1 MAKKGIR
8 FVDIKDKLNHKTD
21 SKKNIKT
28 NKNIALNT
36 VNKTKDI
43 FGHNLKLWE
52 LLSNKTEKV
61 LGFYQYEQ
69 IETPIVEYAELVLGG
84 LLKDESENKKQF
96 FLVEKTGEKSMI
108 LRPELLSGMIR
119 SYFENK
125 MQNKIQPVKM
135 YSLGRVFLDKP
146 ENVFSQYYQLGLE
159 SIGDSSPIIEVET
172 MLAIKRLLESF
183 GFEHISFEVN
193 NLGCET
199 CQEAYIKEVKKFF
212 KEKKTKLC
220 SKCKKAL
227 QGNVWD
233 VFNCKEEKCK
243 ALRSGLPAFDDFW
256 CSNCKK
262 HFSTI
267 VDYLDFLKI
276 DYEINTQLRG
286 FSKFEDKFVF
296 TVHYVEKDKKHN
308 IGFGFRHDN
317 LMKTISMNGKY
328 GVGASIDVNSLFKS
342 LRNHKNKKETEPF
355 SVFLVQIG
363 DMAKKKAFELVEEL
377 RKENIIVKTNL
388 SKDSLRN
395 QIAMAEKSKVDC
407 ILVIGQ
413 EEVMRGE
420 VIIRDFQSGLQES
433 VSFAKLIANLNK
445 RKKQAN

>member
-1 MAKKGIR
+1 M
-8 FVDIKDKLNHKTD
+8 N
-21 SKKNIKT
+21 
-28 NKNIALNT
+28 
-36 VNKTKDI
+36 
-43 FGHNLKLWE
+43 
-52 LLSNKTEKV
+52 
-61 LGFYQYEQ
+61 
-69 IETPIVEYAELVLGG
+69 
-84 LLKDESENKKQF
+84 
-96 FLVEKTGEKSMI
+96 
-108 LRPELLSGMIR
+108 
-119 SYFENK
+119 
-125 MQNKIQPVKM
+125 
-135 YSLGRVFLDKP
+135 
-146 ENVFSQYYQLGLE
+146 
-159 SIGDSSPIIEVET
+159 
-172 MLAIKRLLESF
+172 
-183 GFEHISFEVN
+183 
-193 NLGCET
+193 
-199 CQEAYIKEVKKFF
+199 
-212 KEKKTKLC
+212 
-220 SKCKKAL
+220 
-227 QGNVWD
+227 
-233 VFNCKEEKCK
+233 
-243 ALRSGLPAFDDFW
+243 
-256 CSNCKK
+256 
-262 HFSTI
+262 
-267 VDYLDFLKI
+267 
-276 DYEINTQLRG
+276 YEINTQLRG

-342 LRNHKNKKETEPF
+342 LRNHKNKKEIEPF

-433 VSFAKLIANLNK
+433 VSFAKLIANLAK